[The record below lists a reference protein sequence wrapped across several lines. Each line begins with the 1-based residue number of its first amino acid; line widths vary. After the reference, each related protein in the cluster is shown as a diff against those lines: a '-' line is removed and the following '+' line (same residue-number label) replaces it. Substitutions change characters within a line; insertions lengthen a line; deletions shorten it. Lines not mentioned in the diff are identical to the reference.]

1 MPHMLLCGQFHGNSR
16 ADFTAAL
23 LCRKRENQPSLDCRK
38 IQQKAEQPCYFTD
51 RALNSRLG
59 LFG

>member
-1 MPHMLLCGQFHGNSR
+1 MRRMLLCGQFHGNSR

-23 LCRKRENQPSLDCRK
+23 LKHERQTQPSWDCRK